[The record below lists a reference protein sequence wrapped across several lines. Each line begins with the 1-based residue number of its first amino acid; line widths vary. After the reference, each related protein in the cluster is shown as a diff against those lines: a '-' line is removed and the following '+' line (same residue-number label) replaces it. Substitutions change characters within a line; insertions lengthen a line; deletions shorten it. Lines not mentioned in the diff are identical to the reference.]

1 MDMSLVLT
9 DEQEL
14 IKQAAAEFLKEKSPV
29 GHLRELRDSQDPVGF
44 SKELWKEMAG
54 LGWAGIP
61 FDEAVGG
68 AGLGLAELGVLLEEC
83 GRTLAPYPFLSTVV
97 LGGGAVML
105 GGSEALKSA
114 ILPGVC
120 RGETLLALAFQ
131 ETGRFSPWAIDTK
144 AEQAGEGYRISGEK
158 IFVLDGHVADHLV
171 VAARTSGSAGEREG
185 ITLFWV
191 DPAARGCTVTR
202 TIMVDS
208 RNAARVALS
217 DVTVSAGSV
226 LGEVGRG
233 ADILDKTFDR
243 AAALLSAEMVGL
255 IGEVFERTVA
265 YLKTREQFGVRIG
278 TFQALKHRAA
288 AMFCEMELSQAVA
301 LDALRALD
309 EERPYASRT
318 VSAAKAR
325 CSDTA
330 SLVSCEALQMHGGI
344 GMTDEEEIGLF
355 LKRAKALE
363 LTLGDAAYHRDRF
376 ARLTGF

>member
-97 LGGGAVML
+97 LGGSAVML

-217 DVTVSAGSV
+217 DVTVAAGSV
-226 LGEVGRG
+226 LGEVGWG

>member
-97 LGGGAVML
+97 LGGSAVML

-217 DVTVSAGSV
+217 DVTVAAGSV

-325 CSDTA
+325 CSDAA